1 MNREILFRAKC
12 FGNWR
17 YGNYVHFD
25 KKPTNSRCN
34 INYKDFIITNEDDG
48 EHYYPISDLSS
59 IGQYTGLKDKN
70 GKEIYEGDTVRFSY
84 ITDGL
89 KPIEIECLAKV
100 VFEDGSFM
108 IKCVKG
114 HVHNSMQRA
123 LFAMDYFNIKVE
135 VIGNVTDNP
144 EMVKGGSNEA

>member
-1 MNREILFRAKC
+1 MNREILFRGKKSNGRWVYGSLVVS
-12 FGNWR
+12 GNISPAIYYNVSKGVADVLDWC
-17 YGNYVHFD
+17 YV
-25 KKPTNSRCN
+25 KPDT
-34 INYKDFIITNEDDG
+34 
-48 EHYYPISDLSS
+48 

-70 GKEIYEGDTVRFSY
+70 RVKIFDGDIVRFSY
-84 ITDGL
+84 ITDGI

-135 VIGNVTDNP
+135 VVGNITDNP
-144 EMVKGGSNEA
+144 ELMK

>member
-1 MNREILFRAKC
+1 MKREILFRGKRSNGKWVYGSLVVSENIAPAIYYEVGKGLAKQLDWC
-12 FGNWR
+12 
-17 YGNYVHFD
+17 YVTPD
-25 KKPTNSRCN
+25 T
-34 INYKDFIITNEDDG
+34 
-48 EHYYPISDLSS
+48 
-59 IGQYTGLKDKN
+59 IGQYTGRKDKN
-70 GKEIYEGDTVRFSY
+70 RVKIFDGDIVRFSY
-84 ITDGL
+84 ITDGV

-135 VIGNVTDNP
+135 VVGNITDNP
-144 EMVKGGSNEA
+144 ELMK

>member
-1 MNREILFRAKC
+1 MNREILFRGKKSN
-12 FGNWR
+12 GRWV
-17 YGNYVHFD
+17 YGSLVVSENIAPAIYYNISKGVADVLDWCYVTPD
-25 KKPTNSRCN
+25 T
-34 INYKDFIITNEDDG
+34 
-48 EHYYPISDLSS
+48 

-70 GKEIYEGDTVRFSY
+70 RVKIFDGDIVRFSY

-135 VIGNVTDNP
+135 VVGNITDNP
-144 EMVKGGSNEA
+144 ELMK

>member
-1 MNREILFRAKC
+1 MKREILFRGKSTISKE
-12 FGNWR
+12 WV
-17 YGNYVHFD
+17 YGDLVHTSQLTAIKEVNGDYF
-25 KKPTNSRCN
+25 R
-34 INYKDFIITNEDDG
+34 
-48 EHYYPISDLSS
+48 PISVSPDT

-70 GKEIYEGDTVRFSY
+70 GKKIFDGDIVRFSY
-84 ITDGL
+84 ITDGI

-108 IKCVKG
+108 IKCIKG
-114 HVHNSMQRA
+114 HIHNSMQRA

-144 EMVKGGSNEA
+144 ELK